1 VTADFAGSK
10 LKKVVDLAKQWMD
23 EIAKVLANY
32 QLLVVMRDNICENQ
46 LKVMPVKIS

>member
-10 LKKVVDLAKQWMD
+10 LKKVVNLAKQWMD

-32 QLLVVMRDNICENQ
+32 QLLVVMRDNTCENKS
-46 LKVMPVKIS
+46 KVMPVKTS